1 MSKSWL
7 NRLAIIFIY
16 PDWGV
21 KVDSVVDE
29 ISKSNR
35 LPVVYVLF
43 LADF

>member
-1 MSKSWL
+1 M
-7 NRLAIIFIY
+7 IFIY
-16 PDWGV
+16 SDWDV
-21 KVDSVVDE
+21 KVNSVVDE